1 MLSPHLRRTWRLLL
15 LYALLIFPLSFV
27 LPYWTNVENGP
38 IENTQVLTLLGGC
51 ALCLRYGR
59 SASLSLSRMWQS
71 AAGVFLILALR
82 ELSWG
87 RVFFPLGHTE
97 TGEPI
102 LMASADMPFHTEIHI
117 AVGLAAALCLYGLA
131 RYTPWRQVFHGIA
144 LPWRHFVLL
153 VLCMAFVTL
162 GDHHALFHTLQDQT
176 IEELS
181 ELLLYLTL
189 CHTAWYYRLHFEK

>member
-1 MLSPHLRRTWRLLL
+1 MLPPIFHITERLFA

-38 IENTQVLTLLGGC
+38 IENTQVLVLLGGC
-51 ALCLRYGR
+51 ALCLRYSR
-59 SASLSLSRMWQS
+59 EARPALSHMWRS
-71 AAGVFLILALR
+71 AAGIFLLLALR

-87 RVFFPLGHTE
+87 RVFFPLGYTE

-117 AVGLAAALCLYGLA
+117 AVGLFGALCLYGLL
-131 RYTPWRQVFHGIA
+131 RYTPWQQVFHSIVF
-144 LPWRHFVLL
+144 PWKHFVLL
-153 VLCMAFVTL
+153 AFCMTLVTL
-162 GDHHALFHTLQDQT
+162 GDHHAIFHTLQDQT

-181 ELLLYLTL
+181 ELLLHLTL
-189 CHTAWYYRLHFEK
+189 CHTAWYYHLQF

>member
-71 AAGVFLILALR
+71 AA
-82 ELSWG
+82 
-87 RVFFPLGHTE
+87 
-97 TGEPI
+97 
-102 LMASADMPFHTEIHI
+102 
-117 AVGLAAALCLYGLA
+117 LCLYGLA

-162 GDHHALFHTLQDQT
+162 GDHHAMFHTLQDQT

-189 CHTAWYYRLHFEK
+189 CHTAWYYHSHLEK

>member
-1 MLSPHLRRTWRLLL
+1 MAAAPAVCASDFPTFFCTAVLDKCGKRPHRKHTGADTARRLR
-15 LYALLIFPLSFV
+15 ALPALRPQRIPVSFPDV
-27 LPYWTNVENGP
+27 
-38 IENTQVLTLLGGC
+38 
-51 ALCLRYGR
+51 A
-59 SASLSLSRMWQS
+59 S

-162 GDHHALFHTLQDQT
+162 GDHHAIFHTLQDQT